1 MADRYLLD
9 TSAVFALTDD
19 EPGADEVQR
28 LLDEARPGGPSVLL
42 CTLTLMEVYY
52 VSLQEEGEDHAA
64 RLVGRIKSWP
74 IRWAAPDEKDLL
86 RGGRFKAFQR
96 VSFADAVIAAVA
108 CNRGATLVHKDPELE
123 ALAEEVALLPLPYKG
138 S

>member
-1 MADRYLLD
+1 VADRYLLD

-28 LLDEARPGGPSVLL
+28 LLDAAAAGGPPVLI

-52 VSLQEEGEDHAA
+52 VNLQEEGEDAAA
-64 RLVGRIKSWP
+64 RLVAQIKSWP
-74 IRWAAPDEKDLL
+74 IRWAAPAEKDLL
-86 RGGRFKAFQR
+86 RGGRFKAFNR

-108 CNRGATLVHKDPELE
+108 CSRGATLVHKDPELE
-123 ALAEEVALLPLPYKG
+123 ALAGEVALLALPYKG
-138 S
+138 R